1 VASPNPGISAA
12 GEAAGKTALN
22 PSTGPAAIGGMVVP
36 GEAEPEP
43 EPPVYRRDPSDGEE
57 RLSAV
62 VSDLSKLA
70 SAMRALSLSR
80 YSKEAASRQKLWGRS
95 GGAPFPTAGGAR
107 ESVPAPESARA
118 GGATKQAN
126 GLEAT
131 GSVTTGIGGY
141 ANGPAP
147 STDPHRQAASRSRG

>member
-36 GEAEPEP
+36 GESEPD
-43 EPPVYRRDPSDGEE
+43 PPVYERDPSAGEE
-57 RLSAV
+57 RLTAV
-62 VSDLSKLA
+62 VSDISKLA
-70 SAMRALSLSR
+70 SAMSALSLSR

-95 GGAPFPTAGGAR
+95 GGAPYPTAGGTP
-107 ESVPAPESARA
+107 ESVHA
-118 GGATKQAN
+118 GGTTKQAN

-131 GSVTTGIGGY
+131 GSVATGIGGY
-141 ANGPAP
+141 ASGPAA
-147 STDPHRQAASRSRG
+147 STDPHRKAASHYRS